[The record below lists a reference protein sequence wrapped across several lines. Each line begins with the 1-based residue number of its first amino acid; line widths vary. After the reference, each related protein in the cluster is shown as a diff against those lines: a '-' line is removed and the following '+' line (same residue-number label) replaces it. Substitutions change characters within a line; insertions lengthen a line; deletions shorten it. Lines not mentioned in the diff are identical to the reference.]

1 MFKLALGAGHGDR
14 TYGKRIPASLDPNRT
29 SEWWL
34 NDRVCDHLEQILSEY
49 DGIEILR
56 LDDSDDGYEN
66 VPLLTRVT
74 EANNM
79 PADFYL
85 SIHHNAGINGGT
97 GGGIV
102 VYRDP
107 NDNSEETVS
116 WQEEIYAALIA
127 HTGLKGNRSNPMAE
141 SNLYEVTRPDMP
153 AILCELGF
161 MDSVTDVPVILSDW
175 YPLAAAMGIAE
186 VIVRR
191 ADLKKKG
198 HEDMDQK
205 QFDEMMA
212 NWLARQAALPD
223 ANWGAEWEE
232 AKAWAEANGIIKGD
246 GKGNKQYQSWT
257 TRQAMVLFLYR
268 TRNQ

>member
-56 LDDSDDGYEN
+56 LDDSDDGYDN

-74 EANNM
+74 QANLW

-127 HTGLKGNRSNPMAE
+127 HTNLRGNRSNPMAE
-141 SNLYEVTRPDMP
+141 SNLYEVTKPNMP

-161 MDSVTDVPVILSDW
+161 MDSATDVPVILSDW
-175 YPLAAAMGIAE
+175 YPLACARALEE

-191 ADLKKKG
+191 AGLKKKG
-198 HEDMDQK
+198 IDEEMTQQ
-205 QFDEMMA
+205 QFDEMMD
-212 NWLARQAALPD
+212 NYLARRAAMPPAAWSAD
-223 ANWGAEWEE
+223 AR
-232 AKAWAEANGIIKGD
+232 KWAEENGIIQGD
-246 GKGNKQYQSWT
+246 ENGNKQYQSFC
-257 TRQAMVLFLYR
+257 TREQLMTFLYR

>member
-14 TYGKRIPASLDPNRT
+14 TYGKRIPAELDPNRT

-34 NDRVCDHLEQILSEY
+34 NDRVCDHIEAILSEY

-74 EANNM
+74 QANLM

-85 SIHHNAGINGGT
+85 SIHHNAAGRIFS

-107 NDNSEETVS
+107 NDNSAETVS
-116 WQEEIYAALIA
+116 WQEKIYAALIN
-127 HTGLKGNRSNPMAE
+127 HTNLRGNRSNPMAE

-161 MDSVTDVPVILSDW
+161 MDSTVDSQIILSDW
-175 YPLAAAMGIAE
+175 YPLACATAIVE
-186 VIVRR
+186 VIVKK

-198 HEDMDQK
+198 SDEEVSQEQFNQMMDVWLKQQGQK
-205 QFDEMMA
+205 QPAAWSEA
-212 NWLARQAALPD
+212 AR
-223 ANWGAEWEE
+223 E
-232 AKAWAEANGIIKGD
+232 WAESIGLIAGD
-246 GKGNKQYQSWT
+246 GKGNMMYCAPV
-257 TRQAMVLFLYR
+257 TREQLIQFLYR
-268 TRNQ
+268 LENEV

>member
-34 NDRVCDHLEQILSEY
+34 NDRVCDHIEAILSEY

-56 LDDSDDGYEN
+56 LDDSDDGYDN

-107 NDNSEETVS
+107 NDNTVETVL
-116 WQEEIYAALIA
+116 WQEDIYEALIA
-127 HTGLKGNRSNPMAE
+127 HTGLRGNRSNPMAE
-141 SNLYEVTRPDMP
+141 ANLYEVTKPNAP

-161 MDSVTDVPVILSDW
+161 MDSVKDVPIILSDW
-175 YPLAAAMGIAE
+175 FPLAAAQGIVE
-186 VIVRR
+186 VIVKK

-198 HEDMDQK
+198 RDEEVLTQEQFNQMMEVWIKQQGQK
-205 QFDEMMA
+205 EPAAWSQT
-212 NWLARQAALPD
+212 ARD
-223 ANWGAEWEE
+223 
-232 AKAWAEANGIIKGD
+232 WAESVGLIAGD
-246 GKGNKQYQSWT
+246 GQGNMMYCAPV
-257 TRQAMVLFLYR
+257 TREQLIQFLYR
-268 TRNQ
+268 LENEI

>member
-1 MFKLALGAGHGDR
+1 MFRLALGAGHGDR

-34 NDRVCDHLEQILSEY
+34 NDRICDHIETILSEY

-56 LDDSDDGYEN
+56 LDDSDDGYDN

-74 EANNM
+74 QANLM

-127 HTGLKGNRSNPMAE
+127 HTGLRGNRSNPMAE
-141 SNLYEVTRPDMP
+141 SNLYEVTKPDMP
-153 AILCELGF
+153 AILCEMGF
-161 MDSVTDVPVILSDW
+161 MDSATDVPIILCDW

-186 VIVRR
+186 VIVKKTN
-191 ADLKKKG
+191 LKKKG
-198 HEDMDQK
+198 RDEVTQE
-205 QFDEMMA
+205 QFNEMMD
-212 NWLARQAALPD
+212 NWLKQQGQKPPAAWSKTAR
-223 ANWGAEWEE
+223 E
-232 AKAWAEANGIIKGD
+232 WAEGIGLIAGD
-246 GKGNKQYQSWT
+246 GQGNMMYGSPV
-257 TRQAMVLFLYR
+257 TREQLIQFLYR
-268 TRNQ
+268 LENEI